1 MADERQFKGVYE
13 MLKTSYDFDQAILP
27 AGSLLKTNILLRF
40 RAEIAESPRRNLN
53 LSLVID
59 RSGSMAGAPLHH
71 ALKAA
76 ESVVDQLEKD
86 DILSVVVYDDE
97 VDTVVSPQAVTNKSA
112 LKNSIH
118 NVRAGGITN
127 LSGGWLKGCEHV
139 KTQLDP
145 QKINRV
151 LLLTD
156 GHANM
161 GIQDPNVLTATSG
174 QKAELGVTTTTLGFG
189 QGFNE
194 DLLIGMARAASGNFY
209 FIQSIDDA
217 TEVFSIELDSL
228 RAVVGQNLNVTLELA
243 DGVSLVDTLSLA
255 KVSQNDAGKTAI
267 ALGELYEGEDKLLG
281 LSLLISSAQV
291 GELPVMKLHYSADV
305 VQNDLIQSV
314 SDTVDVFAKVG
325 TVEEAALAST
335 SHIILE
341 LSRLTIAKAKETALN
356 LAEEGRHEEAEQILR
371 ALVKDFRDRGLNE
384 NFEIAEEMDQL
395 EYFAGRIAQKALGN
409 AGRKE
414 LRDQSYQTMT
424 RNRSDLVG
432 RGVTAGDEVYAM
444 PIVNEV
450 GSGVELHCIREGGK
464 LRIKVMSEG
473 YDSTKNIQFPRA
485 IRAEGARYVVEG
497 LELSSDGL
505 SATRYANANAKG
517 DRTFYRVHGNITRLA
532 QPGEPDIFVAHSQS
546 RSTNTG
552 KASKG
557 LASAADLP
565 ATDTVGESILVQCV
579 KDGSKLRA
587 RAVSDGYEPDWNMR
601 FPRSVREEGMLYVV
615 DEVKTAPDGKSY
627 IACGEIKRFVQP
639 TITN

>member
-1 MADERQFKGVYE
+1 MI
-13 MLKTSYDFDQAILP
+13 KTSYEFEQSILA
-27 AGSLLKTNILLRF
+27 AGSSLKTDILLRF
-40 RAEIAESPRRNLN
+40 RPDIAKSPRRNLN

-76 ESVVDQLEKD
+76 ESVVDRLEPD

-97 VDTVVSPQAVTNKSA
+97 VDSVVPPQAVTNKST
-112 LKNSIH
+112 LKNSIRK
-118 NVRAGGITN
+118 VRAGGITN

-139 KTQLDP
+139 KTRLDP

-161 GIQDPNVLTATSG
+161 GIQDPKILTATAG
-174 QKAELGVTTTTLGFG
+174 QKAEEGIITTTLGFA

-194 DLLIGMARAASGNFY
+194 DLLIGMARAATGNFY
-209 FIQSIDDA
+209 FIQSIDEA

-228 RAVVGQNLNVTLELA
+228 RAVVGQNLKVTLELA

-255 KVSQNDAGKTAI
+255 KVSQNDAGKAVIT
-267 ALGELYEGEDKLLG
+267 LGELYEGEDKLLG
-281 LSLLISSAQV
+281 LSLGISSAQV
-291 GELPVMKLHYSADV
+291 GDLPVMKLHYSADV
-305 VQNDLIQSV
+305 VQDDRIQSV
-314 SDTVDVFAKVG
+314 SGTVDVVAKVG
-325 TVEEAALAST
+325 TVEEAAFAAT

-341 LSRLTIAKAKETALN
+341 LSRLTIAKAKETGLN
-356 LAEEGRHEEAEQILR
+356 LAEHGKHQEAEQILQ
-371 ALVKDFRDRGLNE
+371 ALVKDLRDKGLNE
-384 NFEIAEEMDQL
+384 NFEIAEEIDQL
-395 EYFAGRIAQKALGN
+395 EYFASRIAQKALGN

-414 LRDQSYQTMT
+414 MRDQTYQTMT

-450 GSGVELHCIREGGK
+450 GSGVELHCVREGGK

-497 LELSSDGL
+497 LELSSD
-505 SATRYANANAKG
+505 
-517 DRTFYRVHGNITRLA
+517 RTFYRVRGKITRFA
-532 QPGEPDIFVAHSQS
+532 KPGETDIFVAPRQS
-546 RSTNTG
+546 YPTNTG

-557 LASAADLP
+557 PASAADLP
-565 ATDTVGESILVQCV
+565 TTDSVGDSILVQCV

-587 RAVSDGYEPDWNMR
+587 RVVSDGYEPDWNMR

-639 TITN
+639 T

>member
-1 MADERQFKGVYE
+1 MI
-13 MLKTSYDFDQAILP
+13 KTSYEFDQSILP
-27 AGSLLKTNILLRF
+27 TGSSLKTNILLRF
-40 RAEIAESPRRNLN
+40 RADIAESPRRHLN

-76 ESVVDQLEKD
+76 ESVVDQLEPD

-97 VDTVVSPQAVTNKSA
+97 VDSVVPPQAVTNKAA

-118 NVRAGGITN
+118 KVRAGGITN

-139 KTQLDP
+139 KTRLDP

-161 GIQDPNVLTATSG
+161 GIQDPKILTATSG
-174 QKAELGVTTTTLGFG
+174 QKAEEGIITTTLGFA

-194 DLLIGMARAASGNFY
+194 DLLIGMARAATGNFY
-209 FIQSIDDA
+209 FIQSIDEA

-228 RAVVGQNLNVTLELA
+228 RAVVGQNLKVTLELA

-255 KVSQNDAGKTAI
+255 KVSQNDASQAVLT
-267 ALGELYEGEDKLLG
+267 LGELYEGEDKLLG
-281 LSLLISSAQV
+281 LSLVISSAEI

-305 VQNDLIQSV
+305 VQDHLIQSV
-314 SDTVDVFAKVG
+314 SGTVDVVAKVG
-325 TVEEAALAST
+325 TVEEAAFAST
-335 SHIILE
+335 SQITLE
-341 LSRLTIAKAKETALN
+341 LSCLTIAKAKEIGLN
-356 LAEEGRHEEAEQILR
+356 LAENGKHQEAEQTLR
-371 ALVKDFRDRGLNE
+371 ALVKDLRDKGLNE
-384 NFEIAEEMDQL
+384 NFEIAEEIDQL

-414 LRDQSYQTMT
+414 MRDQSYQTMT
-424 RNRSDLVG
+424 RNRSDLGG
-432 RGVTAGDEVYAM
+432 RGVTAGDEVYAI

-450 GSGVELHCIREGGK
+450 GSGVELYCVREGGK
-464 LRIKVMSEG
+464 LRIKVMSKG

-497 LELSSDGL
+497 LEVSSDG
-505 SATRYANANAKG
+505 
-517 DRTFYRVHGNITRLA
+517 TFYRVRGNITRFA
-532 QPGEPDIFVAHSQS
+532 QPGEADIFVAPRQS
-546 RSTNTG
+546 NLTNTG

-557 LASAADLP
+557 PASAADLIT
-565 ATDTVGESILVQCV
+565 TDSVGDSILVQCV

-587 RAVSDGYEPDWNMR
+587 RVVSDGYEPDWNMR
-601 FPRSVREEGMLYVV
+601 FPRSVREEGMLYLV

-639 TITN
+639 TTTN

>member
-1 MADERQFKGVYE
+1 MI
-13 MLKTSYDFDQAILP
+13 KTSYEFDQSILP
-27 AGSLLKTNILLRF
+27 AGSSLKTNILLRF
-40 RAEIAESPRRNLN
+40 RAEVAESPRRNLN

-76 ESVVDQLEKD
+76 ESVVDQLEPD

-97 VDTVVSPQAVTNKSA
+97 VDSVVPPQAVTNKAA
-112 LKNSIH
+112 LKNSIRK
-118 NVRAGGITN
+118 VRAGGITN

-139 KTQLDP
+139 KTRLDP

-161 GIQDPNVLTATSG
+161 GIQDPKILTATSG
-174 QKAELGVTTTTLGFG
+174 QKAEEGIITTTLGFA

-194 DLLIGMARAASGNFY
+194 DLLIGMARAATGNFY
-209 FIQSIDDA
+209 FIQSIDEA

-228 RAVVGQNLNVTLELA
+228 RAVVGQNLKVTLELA

-255 KVSQNDAGKTAI
+255 KVSQNDASQAVLT
-267 ALGELYEGEDKLLG
+267 LGELYEGEDKLLG
-281 LSLLISSAQV
+281 LSLVISSAQI

-305 VQNDLIQSV
+305 VQDHLIQSV
-314 SDTVDVFAKVG
+314 SGTVDVVAKVG
-325 TVEEAALAST
+325 TVEEAAFAST
-335 SHIILE
+335 SQIILE
-341 LSRLTIAKAKETALN
+341 LSRLTIAKAKEIGLN
-356 LAEEGRHEEAEQILR
+356 LAEHGKHQEAEQTLR
-371 ALVKDFRDRGLNE
+371 ALVKDLRDKGLNE
-384 NFEIAEEMDQL
+384 NFEIAEEIDQL

-414 LRDQSYQTMT
+414 MRDQSYQTMT
-424 RNRSDLVG
+424 RNRSDLGG
-432 RGVTAGDEVYAM
+432 RGVTAGDEVYAI

-450 GSGVELHCIREGGK
+450 GSGVELYCVREGGK
-464 LRIKVMSEG
+464 LRVKVMSEG

-497 LELSSDGL
+497 LELSSDG
-505 SATRYANANAKG
+505 
-517 DRTFYRVHGNITRLA
+517 TFYRVRGKLTRFA
-532 QPGEPDIFVAHSQS
+532 QAGEGDIFVAPRQS
-546 RSTNTG
+546 NLTNTG

-557 LASAADLP
+557 PASAADLIT
-565 ATDTVGESILVQCV
+565 TDTVGDSILVQCV

-587 RAVSDGYEPDWNMR
+587 RVVSDGYEPDWNMR
-601 FPRSVREEGMLYVV
+601 FPRSVREEGMLYLV

-639 TITN
+639 TTTN

>member
-1 MADERQFKGVYE
+1 MI
-13 MLKTSYDFDQAILP
+13 KTSYEFDQSILA
-27 AGSLLKTNILLRF
+27 AGSALKTNILLRF
-40 RAEIAESPRRNLN
+40 GADIAKSPRRNLN

-76 ESVVDQLEKD
+76 ESVVEQLEPD

-97 VDTVVSPQAVTNKSA
+97 VDSVVPPQSVSNKAA
-112 LKNSIH
+112 LKNSIRK
-118 NVRAGGITN
+118 VRAGGITN

-139 KTQLDP
+139 KTRLDP

-161 GIQDPNVLTATSG
+161 GIQDPKILTATSG
-174 QKAELGVTTTTLGFG
+174 QKAEEGIITTTLGFA

-194 DLLIGMARAASGNFY
+194 DLLIGMARAATGNFY
-209 FIQSIDDA
+209 FIQSIDEA

-228 RAVVGQNLNVTLELA
+228 RAVVGQNLKVTLELA

-255 KVSQNDAGKTAI
+255 KVSQNDAGQAVIT
-267 ALGELYEGEDKLLG
+267 LGELYEGEDKLLG
-281 LSLLISSAQV
+281 LNLGISSAQV

-305 VQNDLIQSV
+305 VQNDRIQSV
-314 SDTVDVFAKVG
+314 SGTIDIVAKVG
-325 TVEEAALAST
+325 TVEEAAFAAT

-356 LAEEGRHEEAEQILR
+356 LAEHDKHQEAEQTLR
-371 ALVKDFRDRGLNE
+371 SLVKDLRDKGLNE
-384 NFEIAEEMDQL
+384 NFEIAEEIDQL
-395 EYFAGRIAQKALGN
+395 EYFASRIAQKALGN

-414 LRDQSYQTMT
+414 MRDQTYQTMT
-424 RNRSDLVG
+424 RNRRDLVG
-432 RGVTAGDEVYAM
+432 RGVTTGDEVYAM

-450 GSGVELHCIREGGK
+450 GSGVELHCVREGGK
-464 LRIKVMSEG
+464 LRVKVMSEG
-473 YDSTKNIQFPRA
+473 YDLTMNIQFPRA

-497 LELSSDGL
+497 LEPSSD
-505 SATRYANANAKG
+505 A
-517 DRTFYRVHGNITRLA
+517 TFYRVRGKITRFA
-532 QPGEPDIFVAHSQS
+532 QPGETDIFVAPRQS
-546 RSTNTG
+546 HPANTG

-557 LASAADLP
+557 PASAADLP
-565 ATDTVGESILVQCV
+565 TTDSVGDSILIQCV

-587 RAVSDGYEPDWNMR
+587 RVVSDGYEPDWNMR

-639 TITN
+639 TTN

>member
-1 MADERQFKGVYE
+1 MI
-13 MLKTSYDFDQAILP
+13 KTSYEFDQSILP
-27 AGSLLKTNILLRF
+27 AGSSLKTNILLRF
-40 RAEIAESPRRNLN
+40 RADIAESPRRNLN

-76 ESVVDQLEKD
+76 ESVVDQLEPD

-97 VDTVVSPQAVTNKSA
+97 VDSVVPPQAVTNKA
-112 LKNSIH
+112 TLKNSIRK
-118 NVRAGGITN
+118 VRAGGITN

-139 KTQLDP
+139 KTRLDP

-161 GIQDPNVLTATSG
+161 GIQDPKILTATSG
-174 QKAELGVTTTTLGFG
+174 QKAEEGITTTTLGFA

-194 DLLIGMARAASGNFY
+194 DLLIGMARAATGNFY
-209 FIQSIDDA
+209 FIQSIDEA

-228 RAVVGQNLNVTLELA
+228 RAVVGQNLLVTLELA

-255 KVSQNDAGKTAI
+255 KVSQNNAGQTVLT
-267 ALGELYEGEDKLLG
+267 LGELYEGEDKLLG
-281 LSLLISSAQV
+281 LSLVISSAQV

-314 SDTVDVFAKVG
+314 SGTTDIIAKVG
-325 TVEEAALAST
+325 TVEEAAFAST

-341 LSRLTIAKAKETALN
+341 LSRLTIAKAKETGLN
-356 LAEEGRHEEAEQILR
+356 LAEHGKHQEAEQTLR
-371 ALVKDFRDRGLNE
+371 ALVKDLRDKGLNE
-384 NFEIAEEMDQL
+384 NFEIAEEIDQL

-414 LRDQSYQTMT
+414 MRDQSYQTMT

-444 PIVNEV
+444 PIVKEV
-450 GSGVELHCIREGGK
+450 GSGVELHCVREGGK
-464 LRIKVMSEG
+464 LRVKVISEG

-497 LELSSDGL
+497 LELSSEG
-505 SATRYANANAKG
+505 
-517 DRTFYRVHGNITRLA
+517 TFYRVRGNINRFA
-532 QPGEPDIFVAHSQS
+532 QLGEADIFVAPRQS
-546 RSTNTG
+546 NLTNTG

-557 LASAADLP
+557 PASAADLP
-565 ATDTVGESILVQCV
+565 TTDSVGDSILVQCV

-587 RAVSDGYEPDWNMR
+587 RVVSDGYEPDWNMR
-601 FPRSVREEGMLYVV
+601 FPRSVREEGMLYLV

-639 TITN
+639 TTNVSS

>member
-1 MADERQFKGVYE
+1 MI
-13 MLKTSYDFDQAILP
+13 KTSYEFDQSILA
-27 AGSLLKTNILLRF
+27 AGSSLKTDILLRF
-40 RAEIAESPRRNLN
+40 RADIAKSPRRNLN

-76 ESVVDQLEKD
+76 ESVVDRLEPY

-97 VDTVVSPQAVTNKSA
+97 VDSVVPPQAVTNKST
-112 LKNSIH
+112 LKNSIRK
-118 NVRAGGITN
+118 VRAGGITN

-139 KTQLDP
+139 KTRLDP

-161 GIQDPNVLTATSG
+161 GIQDPKILTATAG
-174 QKAELGVTTTTLGFG
+174 QKAEEGIITTTLGFA

-194 DLLIGMARAASGNFY
+194 DLLIGMARAATGNFY
-209 FIQSIDDA
+209 FIQSIDEA

-228 RAVVGQNLNVTLELA
+228 RAVVGQNLKVTLELA

-255 KVSQNDAGKTAI
+255 KVTQNDAGQAVIT
-267 ALGELYEGEDKLLG
+267 LGELYEGEDKLLG
-281 LSLLISSAQV
+281 LSLGILSAQI

-305 VQNDLIQSV
+305 VQDDRIQSV
-314 SDTVDVFAKVG
+314 SGTVDVVAKVG
-325 TVEEAALAST
+325 TVEEAAFAAT

-341 LSRLTIAKAKETALN
+341 LSRLTIAKAKETGLN
-356 LAEEGRHEEAEQILR
+356 LAEHGKHQEAEQILR
-371 ALVKDFRDRGLNE
+371 VLVKNLRDKGLNE
-384 NFEIAEEMDQL
+384 NFEIAEEIDQL
-395 EYFAGRIAQKALGN
+395 EYFASRIAQKALGN

-414 LRDQSYQTMT
+414 MRDQTYQTMT

-450 GSGVELHCIREGGK
+450 GSGVELHCVREGGK
-464 LRIKVMSEG
+464 LRVKVMSEG

-497 LELSSDGL
+497 LELSSD
-505 SATRYANANAKG
+505 
-517 DRTFYRVHGNITRLA
+517 RTFYRVRGKITRFA
-532 QPGEPDIFVAHSQS
+532 QPGETDIFVAPRQS
-546 RSTNTG
+546 YPTNTG

-557 LASAADLP
+557 PASAADLP
-565 ATDTVGESILVQCV
+565 TTDSVGDSILVQCV

-587 RAVSDGYEPDWNMR
+587 RVVSDGYEPDWNMR

-639 TITN
+639 T

>member
-1 MADERQFKGVYE
+1 MI
-13 MLKTSYDFDQAILP
+13 KTSYEFDQSILP
-27 AGSLLKTNILLRF
+27 AGSSLKTNILLRF
-40 RAEIAESPRRNLN
+40 RAEVAEFPRRNLN

-76 ESVVDQLEKD
+76 ESVVDQLEPD

-97 VDTVVSPQAVTNKSA
+97 IDSVVPPQAVTNKA
-112 LKNSIH
+112 TLKNSIRK
-118 NVRAGGITN
+118 VRAGGITN

-139 KTQLDP
+139 KTRLDP

-161 GIQDPNVLTATSG
+161 GIQDPKVLTATSA
-174 QKAELGVTTTTLGFG
+174 QKAEEGITTTTLGFA

-194 DLLIGMARAASGNFY
+194 DLLIGMARAATGNFY

-228 RAVVGQNLNVTLELA
+228 RAVVGQNLKVTLELA

-255 KVSQNDAGKTAI
+255 KVSQSDTGQAVIT
-267 ALGELYEGEDKLLG
+267 LGELYEGEDKLLG
-281 LSLLISSAQV
+281 LSLAISSAQV

-314 SDTVDVFAKVG
+314 SGTADVIAKVG
-325 TVEEAALAST
+325 TVEEVAFAST
-335 SHIILE
+335 SNIILE
-341 LSRLTIAKAKETALN
+341 LSRLTIAKAKETALD
-356 LAEEGRHEEAEQILR
+356 LAEHGKHQQAEEILR
-371 ALVKDFRDRGLNE
+371 TVVKDLRDKGLNE
-384 NFEIAEEMDQL
+384 NFEIAEEIDQL

-414 LRDQSYQTMT
+414 LRDQSYQTMN
-424 RNRSDLVG
+424 RNRNDLVG

-444 PIVNEV
+444 PVVNEV
-450 GSGVELHCIREGGK
+450 GSGVELHCVREGGK
-464 LRIKVMSEG
+464 LRVKVISEG
-473 YDSTKNIQFPRA
+473 YDSTKNIQFPRS
-485 IRAEGARYVVEG
+485 IRAEGARYVVEE
-497 LELSSDGL
+497 LELSSEG
-505 SATRYANANAKG
+505 
-517 DRTFYRVHGNITRLA
+517 TFYRVRGNITRFA
-532 QPGEPDIFVAHSQS
+532 QPGATDIFIAPIQSNVAY
-546 RSTNTG
+546 TG

-557 LASAADLP
+557 PASAADLP
-565 ATDTVGESILVQCV
+565 TTDTVNDAILVQCV

-587 RAVSDGYEPDWNMR
+587 RVVSDGYEPDWNMR

-627 IACGEIKRFVQP
+627 IACGEIKRFMQP
-639 TITN
+639 TITVSP

>member
-1 MADERQFKGVYE
+1 MI
-13 MLKTSYDFDQAILP
+13 KTSYEFDQSILP
-27 AGSLLKTNILLRF
+27 VGSSLKTNILLRF
-40 RAEIAESPRRNLN
+40 RADIAESPRRNLN

-76 ESVVDQLEKD
+76 ESVVDQLEPD

-97 VDTVVSPQAVTNKSA
+97 IDSVVPPQAVTNKA
-112 LKNSIH
+112 TLKNSIRK
-118 NVRAGGITN
+118 VRAGGITN

-139 KTQLDP
+139 KTRLDP

-161 GIQDPNVLTATSG
+161 GIQDPKLLTATSA
-174 QKAELGVTTTTLGFG
+174 QKAEEGITTTTLGFA

-194 DLLIGMARAASGNFY
+194 DLLIGMARAATGNFY

-228 RAVVGQNLNVTLELA
+228 RAVVGQNLKVTLELA
-243 DGVSLVDTLSLA
+243 DGVSLADTLSLA
-255 KVSQNDAGKTAI
+255 KVSQNDAGQAVIT
-267 ALGELYEGEDKLLG
+267 LGELYEGEDKLLG
-281 LSLLISSAQV
+281 LSLAISSAQV

-314 SDTVDVFAKVG
+314 SGTADVIAKVG
-325 TVEEAALAST
+325 TVEEAAFAST
-335 SHIILE
+335 SNIILE
-341 LSRLTIAKAKETALN
+341 LSRLTIAKAKETALD
-356 LAEEGRHEEAEQILR
+356 LAEHGKHQQAEEILR
-371 ALVKDFRDRGLNE
+371 TVVKDLRDKGLNE
-384 NFEIAEEMDQL
+384 NFEIAEEIDQL

-414 LRDQSYQTMT
+414 LRDQSYQTMN
-424 RNRSDLVG
+424 RNRNDLVG

-444 PIVNEV
+444 PVVNEV
-450 GSGVELHCIREGGK
+450 GSGVELHCVREGGK
-464 LRIKVMSEG
+464 LRIKVISEG
-473 YDSTKNIQFPRA
+473 YDSTKNIQFPRS
-485 IRAEGARYVVEG
+485 IRAEAARYVVEG
-497 LELSSDGL
+497 LELSSEG
-505 SATRYANANAKG
+505 
-517 DRTFYRVHGNITRLA
+517 TFYRVRGNITRFA
-532 QPGEPDIFVAHSQS
+532 QPGATDIFVAPRQS
-546 RSTNTG
+546 NVAYTG

-557 LASAADLP
+557 PASAADLP
-565 ATDTVGESILVQCV
+565 TTDTVNDAILVQCV

-587 RAVSDGYEPDWNMR
+587 RVVSDGYEPDWNMR

-627 IACGEIKRFVQP
+627 IACGEIKRFMQP
-639 TITN
+639 TITMSP

>member
-1 MADERQFKGVYE
+1 MI
-13 MLKTSYDFDQAILP
+13 KTSYEFDQSILP
-27 AGSLLKTNILLRF
+27 AGSSLKTNILLRF
-40 RAEIAESPRRNLN
+40 RPDIAESPRRNLN

-59 RSGSMAGAPLHH
+59 RSGSMAGAALHH

-76 ESVVDQLEKD
+76 ESVVEQLEPD

-97 VDTVVSPQAVTNKSA
+97 VDSVVPPQAVTNKA
-112 LKNSIH
+112 TLKDSIRK
-118 NVRAGGITN
+118 VRAGGITN

-139 KTQLDP
+139 KTRLDP

-161 GIQDPNVLTATSG
+161 GIQDPKVLTATSG
-174 QKAELGVTTTTLGFG
+174 QKAEEGITTTTLGFA

-194 DLLIGMARAASGNFY
+194 DLLIGMARAARGNFY
-209 FIQSIDDA
+209 FIQSIDEA

-228 RAVVGQNLNVTLELA
+228 RAVVGQNLTVKLELA
-243 DGVSLVDTLSLA
+243 EGVSLVDTLSLA
-255 KVSQNDAGKTAI
+255 KVSQNDAGQAVI
-267 ALGELYEGEDKLLG
+267 SLGELYEGEDKLLG

-305 VQNDLIQSV
+305 IQNDLIQNV
-314 SDTVDVFAKVG
+314 SGTADIIAKVG
-325 TVEEAALAST
+325 TVEEAAFAST
-335 SHIILE
+335 SHITLE
-341 LSRLTIAKAKETALN
+341 LSRLTIAKAKETALD
-356 LAEEGRHEEAEQILR
+356 LAEHGRHQEAEETLR
-371 ALVKDFRDRGLNE
+371 TLVKDLRDKGLNE
-384 NFEIAEEMDQL
+384 NFEIAEEIDQL
-395 EYFAGRIAQKALGN
+395 EYFASRIAQKALGN

-414 LRDQSYQTMT
+414 LRDQSYQTMN
-424 RNRSDLVG
+424 RNRNDLVG

-444 PIVNEV
+444 PVVNEV
-450 GSGVELHCIREGGK
+450 GSGVELYCVREGGK
-464 LRIKVMSEG
+464 LRVKVISEG
-473 YDSTKNIQFPRA
+473 YDSAKNIQFPRS

-497 LELSSDGL
+497 LELSSEG
-505 SATRYANANAKG
+505 
-517 DRTFYRVHGNITRLA
+517 TFYRVRGNITRFA
-532 QPGEPDIFVAHSQS
+532 QPGEADIFVAPRQS
-546 RSTNTG
+546 NIAYTG

-557 LASAADLP
+557 PASSADLP
-565 ATDTVGESILVQCV
+565 TTDVVKDGILVQCV

-587 RAVSDGYEPDWNMR
+587 RVVSDGYEPDWNMR

-639 TITN
+639 TTTN

>member
-1 MADERQFKGVYE
+1 MI
-13 MLKTSYDFDQAILP
+13 KTSYEFDQSILP
-27 AGSLLKTNILLRF
+27 AGSSLKTNILLRF
-40 RAEIAESPRRNLN
+40 RADITESPRRNLN

-59 RSGSMAGAPLHH
+59 RSGSMAGAPLYH

-76 ESVVDQLEKD
+76 ESVVNQLEPD

-97 VDTVVSPQAVTNKSA
+97 VDSIIPPQAVNNQAA
-112 LKNSIH
+112 LKNAIH
-118 NVRAGGITN
+118 KVRAGGITN

-139 KTQLDP
+139 KTRLDP

-161 GIQDPNVLTATSG
+161 GIQDPKILTTTSG
-174 QKAELGVTTTTLGFG
+174 QKAEEGIITTTLGFG

-194 DLLIGMARAASGNFY
+194 DLLIGMARAATGNFY
-209 FIQSIDDA
+209 FIQSIDEA
-217 TEVFSIELDSL
+217 TEVFSIELNSL
-228 RAVVGQNLNVTLELA
+228 RAVVGQNLKVTVELA

-255 KVSQNDAGKTAI
+255 KVNQNDAGQTVLT
-267 ALGELYEGEDKLLG
+267 LGELYEGEDKLLG
-281 LSLLISSAQV
+281 LSLAISSAQV
-291 GELPVMKLHYSADV
+291 GDLPVMKLHYSADV
-305 VQNDLIQSV
+305 VQDDVIQSV
-314 SDTVDVFAKVG
+314 SGTVDVIAKVG
-325 TVEEAALAST
+325 TVEEAAFAST

-341 LSRLTIAKAKETALN
+341 LSRLTIAKAKETALS
-356 LAEEGRHEEAEQILR
+356 LAEDGRHQEAEKILR
-371 ALVKDFRDRGLNE
+371 ALVKELRDKGLNE
-384 NFEIAEEMDQL
+384 NFEIAEEIDQL

-414 LRDQSYQTMT
+414 MRDQTYQTMT

-432 RGVTAGDEVYAM
+432 RGVAAGDEVYAM

-450 GSGVELHCIREGGK
+450 GSGVELYCVREGGK
-464 LRIKVMSEG
+464 LRVKVVSKG

-497 LELSSDGL
+497 LELSSD
-505 SATRYANANAKG
+505 
-517 DRTFYRVHGNITRLA
+517 RTFYRVRGKITRFA
-532 QPGEPDIFVAHSQS
+532 QPGETDIFVVSRQS
-546 RSTNTG
+546 NRANTG
-552 KASKG
+552 KAAKG
-557 LASAADLP
+557 PASAADLP
-565 ATDTVGESILVQCV
+565 TTDSVGDSILVQCV

-587 RAVSDGYEPDWNMR
+587 RVVSDGYEPDWNMR

-639 TITN
+639 T

>member
-1 MADERQFKGVYE
+1 MI
-13 MLKTSYDFDQAILP
+13 KTSYDFDQAILP
-27 AGSLLKTNILLRF
+27 AGSSLKTNILLRF
-40 RAEIAESPRRNLN
+40 RADIAESPRRNLN

-59 RSGSMAGAPLHH
+59 RSGSMAGGPLHH

-76 ESVVDQLEKD
+76 ESVVDQLEPN

-97 VDTVVSPQAVTNKSA
+97 VDSVVPPQPVTDKAA
-112 LKNSIH
+112 LKNSIRK
-118 NVRAGGITN
+118 VRAGGITN

-161 GIQDPNVLTATSG
+161 GIQDPKVLTATSG
-174 QKAELGVTTTTLGFG
+174 QKAEEGITTTTLGFA

-209 FIQSIDDA
+209 FIQSIDEA

-228 RAVVGQNLNVTLELA
+228 RAVVGQNLKVTLELA

-255 KVSQNDAGKTAI
+255 KVSQNEAGQTVI
-267 ALGELYEGEDKLLG
+267 TLGELYEGEDKLLG

-305 VQNDLIQSV
+305 VQDDLIQSV
-314 SDTVDVFAKVG
+314 SGTADVVAKVG

-335 SHIILE
+335 SRIILE
-341 LSRLTIAKAKETALN
+341 LSRLTIAKAKETALD
-356 LAEEGRHEEAEQILR
+356 LAEHDRHQEAEQILR
-371 ALVKDFRDRGLNE
+371 ALVQELRDKGLNE
-384 NFEIAEEMDQL
+384 NFEIAEEIDQL
-395 EYFAGRIAQKALGN
+395 EYFASRIAQKALGN
-409 AGRKE
+409 SGRKE
-414 LRDQSYQTMT
+414 LLDQTYQTMT

-432 RGVTAGDEVYAM
+432 RGVTAGDEVFAM
-444 PIVNEV
+444 PVVNEV
-450 GSGVELHCIREGGK
+450 GSGVELYCVREGGK

-473 YDSTKNIQFPRA
+473 YDSTKNVQFPRA

-497 LELSSDGL
+497 LELSSD
-505 SATRYANANAKG
+505 A
-517 DRTFYRVHGNITRLA
+517 TFYRVRGNISRFA
-532 QPGEPDIFVAHSQS
+532 QPGEADIFFAHKQS
-546 RSTNTG
+546 RSASTG

-557 LASAADLP
+557 PASAADLP
-565 ATDTVGESILVQCV
+565 TTDTTKDGILVQCV

-587 RAVSDGYEPDWNMR
+587 RVVSDGYEPDWNMR

-615 DEVKTAPDGKSY
+615 DEIKTAPDGKSY

-639 TITN
+639 TI

>member
-1 MADERQFKGVYE
+1 MI
-13 MLKTSYDFDQAILP
+13 KTSYEFDQSILP
-27 AGSLLKTNILLRF
+27 AGSSLKTNILLRF
-40 RAEIAESPRRNLN
+40 RAEIAESPRRQLN

-76 ESVVDQLEKD
+76 ESVVDQLEPD

-97 VDTVVSPQAVTNKSA
+97 VDSVVPPQAVTNKAA

-118 NVRAGGITN
+118 KVRAGGITN

-139 KTQLDP
+139 KTRLDP

-161 GIQDPNVLTATSG
+161 GIQDPKILTATSA
-174 QKAELGVTTTTLGFG
+174 QKAEEGIITTTLGFA

-194 DLLIGMARAASGNFY
+194 DLLIGMARAATGNFY
-209 FIQSIDDA
+209 FIQSIDEA

-228 RAVVGQNLNVTLELA
+228 RAVVGQNLKVTLELA
-243 DGVSLVDTLSLA
+243 NGVSLVDTLSLA
-255 KVSQNDAGKTAI
+255 KLSQNDASQAVLT
-267 ALGELYEGEDKLLG
+267 LGELYEGEDKLLG
-281 LSLLISSAQV
+281 LSLVISSAQI

-305 VQNDLIQSV
+305 VQDHLIQSV
-314 SDTVDVFAKVG
+314 SGTVDVIAKVG
-325 TVEEAALAST
+325 TVEEAAFAST
-335 SHIILE
+335 SQITLE
-341 LSRLTIAKAKETALN
+341 LSRLTIAKAKEIGLN
-356 LAEEGRHEEAEQILR
+356 LAEHGKHQEAEQTLR
-371 ALVKDFRDRGLNE
+371 SLVKDLRDKGLNE
-384 NFEIAEEMDQL
+384 NFEIAEEIDQL

-414 LRDQSYQTMT
+414 MRDQSYQTMT
-424 RNRSDLVG
+424 RNRSDLGG
-432 RGVTAGDEVYAM
+432 RGVTAGDEVYAI

-450 GSGVELHCIREGGK
+450 GSGVELYCVREGGK
-464 LRIKVMSEG
+464 LRIKVMSKG

-497 LELSSDGL
+497 LEVSSDG
-505 SATRYANANAKG
+505 
-517 DRTFYRVHGNITRLA
+517 TFYRVRGNITRFA
-532 QPGEPDIFVAHSQS
+532 QPGEADIFVAPRQS
-546 RSTNTG
+546 NLTNTG

-557 LASAADLP
+557 PASAADLIT
-565 ATDTVGESILVQCV
+565 TDSVGDSILIQCV

-587 RAVSDGYEPDWNMR
+587 RVVSDGYEPDWNMR
-601 FPRSVREEGMLYVV
+601 FPRSVREEGMLYLV

-639 TITN
+639 TTTN

>member
-1 MADERQFKGVYE
+1 MI
-13 MLKTSYDFDQAILP
+13 KTSYEFDQAILP
-27 AGSLLKTNILLRF
+27 AGFSLKTNVLLRF
-40 RAEIAESPRRNLN
+40 RADMPESPRRNLN

-59 RSGSMAGAPLHH
+59 RSGSMAGAALHH

-76 ESVVDQLEKD
+76 ESVVDRLEPK

-97 VDTVVSPQAVTNKSA
+97 VDTVVPPQPVTDKSA

-118 NVRAGGITN
+118 KVRAGGITN
-127 LSGGWLKGCEHV
+127 LSGGWLKGCEYV
-139 KTQLDP
+139 KKQLDP

-161 GIQDPNVLTATSG
+161 GIQDPKVLTATAG
-174 QKAELGVTTTTLGFG
+174 QKSEEGITTTTLGFA

-209 FIQSIDDA
+209 FIQSIDEA

-228 RAVVGQNLNVTLELA
+228 RAVVGQNLKLTLELA

-255 KVSQNDAGKTAI
+255 KVSQNNAGQPVIT
-267 ALGELYEGEDKLLG
+267 LGELYEGEDKLLG
-281 LSLLISSAQV
+281 LSLEIFSAQV
-291 GELPVMKLHYSADV
+291 GELPVIKLHYSADV
-305 VQNDLIQSV
+305 VQDDIIQSV
-314 SDTVDVFAKVG
+314 SGTTDVVAKVG
-325 TVEEAALAST
+325 TVEESALASS
-335 SHIILE
+335 SHIILD
-341 LSRLTIAKAKETALN
+341 LSRLTIAKAKEIALD
-356 LAEEGRHEEAEQILR
+356 LAEHGKHQEAEQTLR
-371 ALVKDFRDRGLNE
+371 VLVQDLRDKGLNE
-384 NFEIAEEMDQL
+384 NFEIAEEIDQL
-395 EYFAGRIAQKALGN
+395 EYFAGRIAQKTLGN

-414 LRDQSYQTMT
+414 LLDQTYQTMT
-424 RNRSDLVG
+424 RNRSDLAG

-450 GSGVELHCIREGGK
+450 GSGVELYCVREGGK
-464 LRIKVMSEG
+464 LRVKVMSDG
-473 YDSTKNIQFPRA
+473 YDSTKNVQFPRS
-485 IRAEGARYVVEG
+485 IRAEGAHYVVEG
-497 LELSSDGL
+497 LELSSDGF
-505 SATRYANANAKG
+505 ANAKG
-517 DRTFYRVHGNITRLA
+517 DRTFYRVRGKITRFA
-532 QPGEPDIFVAHSQS
+532 KPGQADIFVAPRQS
-546 RSTNTG
+546 KPTSTS

-557 LASAADLP
+557 PASAADLLT
-565 ATDTVGESILVQCV
+565 TDTVNNGILVQCV

-587 RAVSDGYEPDWNMR
+587 RVVSDGYEPDWNMR

-639 TITN
+639 NITN

>member
-1 MADERQFKGVYE
+1 MI
-13 MLKTSYDFDQAILP
+13 KTSYEFDQSILA
-27 AGSLLKTNILLRF
+27 AGSSLKTNILLRF
-40 RAEIAESPRRNLN
+40 RADIAKSPRRNLN

-76 ESVVDQLEKD
+76 ESVVEQLEPD

-97 VDTVVSPQAVTNKSA
+97 VDSVVSPQPVTNKAA
-112 LKNSIH
+112 LKNSIRK
-118 NVRAGGITN
+118 VRAGGITN

-139 KTQLDP
+139 KTRLDP

-161 GIQDPNVLTATSG
+161 GIQDPKILTATAG
-174 QKAELGVTTTTLGFG
+174 QKAEEGIITTTLGFA

-194 DLLIGMARAASGNFY
+194 DLLIGMARAATGNFY
-209 FIQSIDDA
+209 FIQSIDEA

-228 RAVVGQNLNVTLELA
+228 RAVVGQNLKVTLELA

-255 KVSQNDAGKTAI
+255 KVSQNDASQAVIT
-267 ALGELYEGEDKLLG
+267 LGELYEDEDKLLG
-281 LSLLISSAQV
+281 LSLGISSAQV
-291 GELPVMKLHYSADV
+291 SDLPVMKLHYSADV
-305 VQNDLIQSV
+305 VQDERIQSV
-314 SDTVDVFAKVG
+314 SGTIDVVAKVG
-325 TVEEAALAST
+325 TVEEAAFAAT

-356 LAEEGRHEEAEQILR
+356 LAEHGKHQEAEQTLR
-371 ALVKDFRDRGLNE
+371 ALVKDLRDKGLNE
-384 NFEIAEEMDQL
+384 NFEIAEEIDQL
-395 EYFAGRIAQKALGN
+395 EYFASRIAQKALGN

-414 LRDQSYQTMT
+414 MRDQTYQTMT

-432 RGVTAGDEVYAM
+432 RGVTTGDEVYAM

-450 GSGVELHCIREGGK
+450 GSGVELHCVREGGK
-464 LRIKVMSEG
+464 LRVKVMSEG
-473 YDSTKNIQFPRA
+473 YDLTKNIQFPRA

-497 LELSSDGL
+497 LELSSD
-505 SATRYANANAKG
+505 A
-517 DRTFYRVHGNITRLA
+517 TFYRVRGKITRFA
-532 QPGEPDIFVAHSQS
+532 QPGETDIFVAPRQS
-546 RSTNTG
+546 NRANTG

-557 LASAADLP
+557 PASAADLP
-565 ATDTVGESILVQCV
+565 TTDSVGDSILVQCV

-587 RAVSDGYEPDWNMR
+587 RVVSDGYEPDWNMR

-639 TITN
+639 T

>member
-1 MADERQFKGVYE
+1 MI
-13 MLKTSYDFDQAILP
+13 KTSYEFDQSILP
-27 AGSLLKTNILLRF
+27 AGSSLKTNILLRF
-40 RAEIAESPRRNLN
+40 RADIAESPRRNLN

-76 ESVVDQLEKD
+76 ESVVDQLESD

-97 VDTVVSPQAVTNKSA
+97 VDSVVPPQAVTNKAA
-112 LKNSIH
+112 LKNSIQK
-118 NVRAGGITN
+118 VRAGGITN

-139 KTQLDP
+139 KTRLDP

-161 GIQDPNVLTATSG
+161 GIQDPKVLTATSG
-174 QKAELGVTTTTLGFG
+174 QKAEEGISTTTLGFA

-194 DLLIGMARAASGNFY
+194 DLLIGMARAATGNFY
-209 FIQSIDDA
+209 FIQSIDEA

-228 RAVVGQNLNVTLELA
+228 RAVVGQNLKVTLELA

-255 KVSQNDAGKTAI
+255 KVSQNDAGQAVLT
-267 ALGELYEGEDKLLG
+267 LGELYEGEDKLLG
-281 LSLLISSAQV
+281 LSLVISSAQI
-291 GELPVMKLHYSADV
+291 GNLPVMKLHYSADV
-305 VQNDLIQSV
+305 VQNGLIQSV
-314 SDTVDVFAKVG
+314 SGTVDVIAKVG
-325 TVEEAALAST
+325 TVEEAAFAST
-335 SHIILE
+335 SHITLE
-341 LSRLTIAKAKETALN
+341 LSRLTIAKAKETALD
-356 LAEEGRHEEAEQILR
+356 LAEHGRHQEAEEILR
-371 ALVKDFRDRGLNE
+371 ALVKDLRDKGLNE
-384 NFEIAEEMDQL
+384 NFEIAEEIDQL

-414 LRDQSYQTMT
+414 MRDQTYQTMT
-424 RNRSDLVG
+424 RNRSDLAG
-432 RGVTAGDEVYAM
+432 RGITAGDEVYAM

-450 GSGVELHCIREGGK
+450 GSGVELDCVREGGK
-464 LRIKVMSEG
+464 LRVKVVSEG
-473 YDSTKNIQFPRA
+473 YDSSKNVQFPRA

-497 LELSSDGL
+497 LELSSD
-505 SATRYANANAKG
+505 A
-517 DRTFYRVHGNITRLA
+517 TFYRVRGNITRFA
-532 QPGEPDIFVAHSQS
+532 QPGEADIFVAPRQLYQ
-546 RSTNTG
+546 TNTG

-557 LASAADLP
+557 PASAADLP
-565 ATDTVGESILVQCV
+565 TTDSVGDSILVQCV

-587 RAVSDGYEPDWNMR
+587 RVVSDGYEPDWNMR

-639 TITN
+639 T

>member
-1 MADERQFKGVYE
+1 MI
-13 MLKTSYDFDQAILP
+13 KTSYEFDQSIIA
-27 AGSLLKTNILLRF
+27 AGSSLKTDILLRF
-40 RAEIAESPRRNLN
+40 RVDIAKSPRRNLN

-76 ESVVDQLEKD
+76 ESVVDQLEPN

-97 VDTVVSPQAVTNKSA
+97 VDSVVPPQAVTNKAA
-112 LKNSIH
+112 LKNSIRK
-118 NVRAGGITN
+118 VRAGGITN

-139 KTQLDP
+139 KTRLDP

-161 GIQDPNVLTATSG
+161 GIQDPKILTATAG
-174 QKAELGVTTTTLGFG
+174 QKAEEGIITTTLGFA

-194 DLLIGMARAASGNFY
+194 DLLIGMARAATGNFY
-209 FIQSIDDA
+209 FIQSIDEA

-228 RAVVGQNLNVTLELA
+228 RAVVGQNLKVTLELA
-243 DGVSLVDTLSLA
+243 DGVGLVDTLSLA
-255 KVSQNDAGKTAI
+255 KVSQNDAGQSVIT
-267 ALGELYEGEDKLLG
+267 LGELYEGEDKLLG
-281 LSLLISSAQV
+281 LSVGILSAQV

-305 VQNDLIQSV
+305 VQDDRIQSV
-314 SDTVDVFAKVG
+314 SGTVDVVAKVG
-325 TVEEAALAST
+325 TVEEAAFAAT

-341 LSRLTIAKAKETALN
+341 LSRLTIAKAKETGLN
-356 LAEEGRHEEAEQILR
+356 LAEHGKHQEAEQILR
-371 ALVKDFRDRGLNE
+371 ALVKNLRDKGLNE
-384 NFEIAEEMDQL
+384 NFEIAEEIDQL
-395 EYFAGRIAQKALGN
+395 EYFASRIAQKALGN

-414 LRDQSYQTMT
+414 MRDQTYQTMT

-450 GSGVELHCIREGGK
+450 GSGVELHCVREGGK
-464 LRIKVMSEG
+464 LRVKVMSEG

-497 LELSSDGL
+497 LELSSDGF
-505 SATRYANANAKG
+505 ANAKG
-517 DRTFYRVHGNITRLA
+517 DRTFYRVRGKITRFA
-532 QPGEPDIFVAHSQS
+532 QPGETDIFVAPRQS
-546 RSTNTG
+546 YPTNTG

-557 LASAADLP
+557 PASAADLP
-565 ATDTVGESILVQCV
+565 TTDSVGDSILVQCV

-587 RAVSDGYEPDWNMR
+587 RVVSDGYEPDWNMR

-615 DEVKTAPDGKSY
+615 DEVKTAPDSKSY

-639 TITN
+639 T